1 MDQSASRN
9 DNMGTDPLG
18 DMFSR
23 MFDQMQ
29 PQEPTNMTSTTD
41 TDVARLE
48 EEKRELNRQI
58 SELRSKN
65 STLSSRNQEL
75 QSTNQQLLST
85 NRTLRKQLSELN
97 ETTKLLGEIKKR
109 ERVCAEKEERCNHIL
124 NRQAALES
132 REAKL
137 QSDRTRFDSEREQL
151 YKSIAE
157 QVSQEVE
164 RERQRLGED
173 NDRRCEKAKRILFA
187 LCVGVCSFAVPM
199 PVIVMAGRWH
209 ILAATL
215 PEWLHARKQQLA
227 AIGQWLGNVDAWLG
241 EIIPRG
247 WWNGPLAFLLMLLI
261 LVAVCAVPLLIAVGY
276 TLLTKMAVMDW

>member
-1 MDQSASRN
+1 ME
-9 DNMGTDPLG
+9 TDPMG
-18 DMFSR
+18 GMFSQ
-23 MFDQMQ
+23 MFDRMQ
-29 PQEPTNMTSTTD
+29 PMGPANTMPASEAD
-41 TDVARLE
+41 TIRAE
-48 EEKRELNRQI
+48 EESRRLNRQVA
-58 SELRSKN
+58 ELRSEN
-65 STLSSRNQEL
+65 STLSSGNQEL
-75 QSTNQQLLST
+75 QSTNRQLLST

-109 ERVCAEKEERCNHIL
+109 ERACAEKEERCNHIL

-132 REAKL
+132 REANL

-199 PVIVMAGRWH
+199 LVIVMAGRWH

-215 PEWLHARKQQLA
+215 PEWLYARKQQLA

-241 EIIPRG
+241 EIIPQG
-247 WWNGPLAFLLMLLI
+247 WWNEPLAFLLMLLI
-261 LVAVCAVPLLIAVGY
+261 LVAVVHPIYLLKVASKISRFIEKG
-276 TLLTKMAVMDW
+276 